1 MRKLALCVLI
11 VALGGCQVYQT
22 RGPANPTRV
31 KDLTPVCY
39 EGRTL
44 RLERDEQVRKHL
56 ANGAT
61 LGQCPRPEDDSS
73 GSSS

>member
-1 MRKLALCVLI
+1 MRNLNLALLVLTL
-11 VALGGCQVYQT
+11 AGCQVYQT
-22 RGPANPTRV
+22 KGPANPTRV

-61 LGQCPRPEDDSS
+61 LGACPAKEDES
-73 GSSS
+73 GT